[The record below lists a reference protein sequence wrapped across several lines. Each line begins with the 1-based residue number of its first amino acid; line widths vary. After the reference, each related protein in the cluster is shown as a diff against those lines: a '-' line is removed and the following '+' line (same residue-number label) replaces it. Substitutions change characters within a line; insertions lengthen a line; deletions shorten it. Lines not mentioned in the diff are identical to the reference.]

1 MENAADA
8 LKMAAAVLVFVMALS
23 ITINSF
29 TETRIAATTIL
40 NNKDKEYDYTYV
52 EDNGTTERLVGLES
66 IIPTIYKAYK
76 ENYKVIFDASIL
88 GSNGVYEKINS
99 ETGIKEAVYS
109 IDLQKEVLGSDT
121 QKEQFLM
128 AILYGSKYSDFS
140 TAKTAFEKNLKIV
153 LNESG
158 IYGRI
163 NGKVKESIGIYYQEE
178 SGNAGEGTEESNVP
192 DVNKTE
198 KRVITYTSI

>member
-1 MENAADA
+1 M
-8 LKMAAAVLVFVMALS
+8 
-23 ITINSF
+23 
-29 TETRIAATTIL
+29 
-40 NNKDKEYDYTYV
+40 
-52 EDNGTTERLVGLES
+52 
-66 IIPTIYKAYK
+66 
-76 ENYKVIFDASIL
+76 
-88 GSNGVYEKINS
+88 
-99 ETGIKEAVYS
+99 
-109 IDLQKEVLGSDT
+109 GSDT
-121 QKEQFLM
+121 QKEQFIM

-153 LNESG
+153 LNENG

-192 DVNKTE
+192 DANKTE